1 MGERVQVGR
10 GGRRPRAHLLLTEA
24 ARASVEFG
32 TMGAMLPLLR
42 RAPQG
47 DGHHVLVFPG
57 FMASDNSTRTLRW
70 YLRDIGYHV
79 HGWRLGVNV
88 GPTERILAGMER
100 RITGLHAQHSEPV
113 SIIGWSL
120 GGIYAREMARW
131 HPGAVRQVITLG
143 SPFALEDHEQ
153 SNAAGVYNMLSTFH
167 SPRVDALREPELMRQ
182 PVPVPTTA
190 IYTKGDGIVPWRTCM
205 DGPERMGA
213 EAENVRVIGSHVGLG
228 HNPRVLS
235 IIADRLAQPLGQWR
249 PYGRGP
255 AQPLRKIATTA

>member
-1 MGERVQVGR
+1 MKAVQSA
-10 GGRRPRAHLLLTEA
+10 RRPRAHLLLTET

-32 TMGAMLPLLR
+32 AMGAMLPALR
-42 RAPQG
+42 RAPRG

-57 FMASDNSTRTLRW
+57 LMASDNSTRALRW
-70 YLRDIGYHV
+70 YLRDLGYHA
-79 HGWRLGVNV
+79 HGWRLGINV

-100 RITGLHAQHSEPV
+100 RITMLHAQHGAPV

-131 HPGAVRQVITLG
+131 HPDAVRQVITLG

-153 SNAAGVYNMLSTFH
+153 SNARGVYNMLSTFH
-167 SPRVDALREPELMRQ
+167 SPRVDALREPELSRQ

-190 IYTKGDGIVPWRTCM
+190 IYSKGDGIVPWRTCM
-205 DGPERMGA
+205 DGPDRLGPD
-213 EAENVRVIGSHVGLG
+213 AENIRVIGSHVGLG

-235 IIADRLAQPLGQWR
+235 IVADRLAQPLGQWR
-249 PYGRGP
+249 PYSQARRKP
-255 AQPLRKIATTA
+255 QDLRKMATTA